1 MSFIENAI
9 NQYGLSAIL
18 ILIFLEYACFPVS
31 SEIILPLAGLAG
43 ARFHVPF
50 ITLVLA
56 STAAGL
62 GGTGMTYLFGR
73 VGGSPLL
80 EKTMK
85 RFPSFEKPILAS
97 YRAFGNHGKSAVFIS
112 RIIPLCRTYI
122 GFVAGAM
129 KQPLI
134 SYFFCSAFGI
144 LLWNSLLTS
153 LGYYFYQ
160 YRESFFFYFNR
171 YKKWIFVCGSLIL
184 LFLLFRHIS
193 SRRKK
198 GEKAQEQ

>member
-1 MSFIENAI
+1 MSFVENMI
-9 NQYGLSAIL
+9 NQYGLSAMFLL
-18 ILIFLEYACFPVS
+18 ILLEYACFPVS
-31 SEIILPLAGLAG
+31 SEIILPLAGLVG
-43 ARFHVPF
+43 ARSHMPF

-62 GGTGMTYLFGR
+62 FGTGITYLVGR
-73 VGGSPLL
+73 IGGSPLL
-80 EKTMK
+80 EKIMK

-97 YRAFGNHGKSAVFIS
+97 YRTFGNHGKSAVFLS

-129 KQPLI
+129 KQPPA

-160 YRESFFFYFNR
+160 HQDVFFLYFNR
-171 YKKWIFVCGSLIL
+171 YKKWILICGSLLLLLIL
-184 LFLLFRHIS
+184 FCNIS
-193 SRRKK
+193 SRCKK
-198 GEKAQEQ
+198 SEENRE